1 MGSCESLTMLR
12 RLPQTPRRLLR
23 RGRGALNV
31 LLMSVPPIFNIG
43 LVSLLSY
50 YTVHH
55 NNDSVNWALFA
66 AFIDAQLLFNWIQFL
81 RFQSII
87 IPSKR
92 NFPGYVHRYPSLTNS
107 KDPRE
112 INDEFEEARRTWKE
126 CDACD
131 MHIPQRTYHC
141 SLCNAC
147 ISIPDHH
154 CYFLGRCVGRA
165 NQRFFICFAFYA
177 CIGSFIG
184 VHSLIQVMSYYR
196 NYATLE
202 LFYYLLPFLTVAYF
216 AGYGGVQTFEL
227 LYVGLIDFGIGSFLF
242 TGFLVVIGLNSVFT
256 GSTPRES
263 KRKVITDDMVYL
275 TKGQRFRNV
284 FGPCG
289 LLHFLSP
296 FLPFECPRIDDGYRR
311 IITYNS
317 DCVVNGVVIMNP
329 NNHESQDID
338 EEQHRLLDNGDGTN
352 F

>member
-1 MGSCESLTMLR
+1 MLR

-31 LLMSVPPIFNIG
+31 LLMSVPPVFNIA

-55 NNDSVNWALFA
+55 NNDSVIWALFA

-81 RFQSII
+81 RYQSYIL
-87 IPSKR
+87 PSKR

-112 INDEFEEARRTWKE
+112 NNEEFEDARRTWKE

-141 SLCNAC
+141 SLCNCC

-184 VHSLIQVMSYYR
+184 VHSLIQVMNYYR
-196 NYATLE
+196 DYASLE
-202 LFYYLLPFLTVAYF
+202 ISYYLLPFITVAYL
-216 AGYGGVQTFEL
+216 AGYGGVQSFEL

-242 TGFLVVIGLNSVFT
+242 TGFLVVIGLNSVLSGT
-256 GSTPRES
+256 TPREA
-263 KRKVITDDMVYL
+263 KRKVITEDVVYL
-275 TKGQRFRNV
+275 TRGQRFRNV
-284 FGPCG
+284 FGGRGPLG
-289 LLHFLSP
+289 LLHFITP
-296 FLPFECPRIDDGYRR
+296 FLPFESPRIDEGYRR

-317 DCVVNGVVIMNP
+317 DCVVNGVVVMKSSMC
-329 NNHESQDID
+329 EQDQDIE
-338 EEQHRLLDNGDGTN
+338 EEQHRLLDNAE